1 MRDLLMSPMRI
12 IAEKDSSKCW
22 AAWWEDSPGE
32 FSKPASVLGA
42 VARLLLHSQWH
53 VAASDLVK
61 DEEASQGGHVE
72 MVVLMPALRGGS
84 A

>member
-1 MRDLLMSPMRI
+1 MRI
-12 IAEKDSSKCW
+12 IAEKDSAKRW

-32 FSKPASVLGA
+32 FAKSATILGA
-42 VARLLLHSQWH
+42 VARLLLHSQRP

-72 MVVLMPALRGGS
+72 LAVLTPALKEG
-84 A
+84 